1 VLALIGPQ
9 LEGEDRT
16 WLEMQCAPLAAEQG
30 RWGGWRLGALLASLA
45 ILGPRVALNRGLD
58 AGYSLAGWVSS
69 FF

>member
-1 VLALIGPQ
+1 MA
-9 LEGEDRT
+9 
-16 WLEMQCAPLAAEQG
+16 
-30 RWGGWRLGALLASLA
+30 LGAVLASLV